1 MSILF
6 RAALAAALAA
16 SPVIA
21 SAHIV
26 LAEPT
31 AKAGSYYAGFFRV
44 SHGCDGAA
52 TTSLRVEIPAGVT
65 IAHPQP
71 KPGWTLGVEKA
82 PLAAPITSEGK
93 EVRERV
99 RAITWTGRLDPE
111 QFDQFG
117 VMMKLPQGSGPLYF
131 PTTQRCG
138 KVENA
143 WVMIPA
149 AGQAWHA
156 LPRPA
161 PVLELSAD
169 AMPGMSH

>member
-1 MSILF
+1 MTSTL

-16 SPVIA
+16 SPTIA
-21 SAHIV
+21 AAHIV

-31 AKAGSYYAGFFRV
+31 AKSGSYYAGFFRV
-44 SHGCDGAA
+44 SDGCDGAA
-52 TTSLRVEIPAGVT
+52 TTSLRIEIPAGVT

-71 KPGWTLGVEKA
+71 KPGWTLSVEKET
-82 PLAAPITSEGK
+82 LATPITSEGK
-93 EVRERV
+93 AVRERV

-117 VMMKLPQGSGPLYF
+117 VMMKLPQASGPLYF

-138 KVENA
+138 TAENA

-161 PVLELSAD
+161 PVLDLSAD
-169 AMPGMSH
+169 AMPGMNH